1 MSAATLIA
9 RKSVRARWG
18 RTLAILFAITASV
31 SFVVGSFVLADSL
44 RATFNNLFQELNEQ
58 VDLEVRASQ
67 AFESD
72 DARDPIDVTI
82 ADSIR
87 AVDGVAIAEP
97 ILQRYAQLLDAN
109 GEAITPPGGPTFG
122 VSWEGDDGLQG
133 VTVKEGRAPNGPDE
147 LAIDKA
153 TADTE
158 GFAVGDTVSYLTDV
172 GTFQGTITG
181 TVGLGSADSFG
192 GAQLVALDLDT
203 ALVHF
208 GADGKVDAIDISVA
222 DGADVDA
229 VQQAIEDILP
239 PQTEVIT
246 GEEVA
251 QETADNVNQ
260 FVTVFG
266 TGLLIFAF
274 ITAFVSAFIINNV
287 FQITIGQR
295 LRELAL
301 LRAVGASG
309 RQVRWMITTEALVL
323 GVLATVFGVI
333 GGIGV
338 AKLLIFL
345 FDAAGAGFPDTQ
357 TVLEPRTIVVAA
369 LVGIGITMAS
379 VIVPS
384 RRAAKIP
391 PVAAM
396 RPELGFA
403 AMRSRRLV
411 AGAIVTVIGIAMFLV
426 GLFLKPGG
434 TPGLIGFAGIGAL
447 VLFLGVASL
456 SSTVAT
462 PVTKVI
468 GWPIEKLFKVPGSLA
483 RQNVARAPRRTSSSA
498 SALMIGV
505 ALVSGTAV
513 FASSLRASLVE
524 TLESAISADYIITD
538 TSFQGLSPVV
548 SETLAEVPEL
558 EAVTPIRGIS
568 GQVDGETKN
577 FGAVDPIAF
586 DKLVDPDLQEGT
598 IADLGLDELLL
609 HKDPANDLGAST
621 VGSTVAVT
629 FQNGVEQTLTV
640 AGIYG
645 DATFGNW
652 LIGLDTLT
660 EISDAPGPRLLR
672 DRQARRW
679 RRSGD
684 RRCRSAGGDG
694 AVPAG
699 QRADQCRVPRFAGG
713 ADQPA
718 PADHHTAAGLR
729 DPDRDPRHLDHAG
742 TRCVR
747 THARDRF
754 AACGRHE
761 QASDAPFG
769 SLGSGDR
776 VDLRCPR
783 RHRRGDIPRGD
794 PDAGGARRRDQQAG
808 VQPDDHRGHPDRC
821 CDRRPGG
828 SDLPVVQGIEHERPR
843 SHRHRVK
850 CDVWGRAPDV
860 TPR

>member
-1 MSAATLIA
+1 MSAGSLIA
-9 RKSVRARWG
+9 RKSIRARWG

-44 RATFNNLFQELNEQ
+44 RATFDNLFQELNEE
-58 VDLEVRASQ
+58 VDLEVRAAQ
-67 AFESD
+67 AFDGD
-72 DARDPIDVTI
+72 DARDPIDVAI
-82 ADSIR
+82 ADTIR
-87 AVDGVAIAEP
+87 AVDGVAVAEP
-97 ILQRYAQLLDAN
+97 ILQRFAQLLDAD
-109 GEAITPPGGPTFG
+109 GDVITPAGGPTFG

-133 VTVKEGRAPNGPDE
+133 VTIKEGRAPNGSNE

-158 GFAVGDTVSYLTDV
+158 NFAVGDTVSYLTDV
-172 GTFQGTITG
+172 GTFEGVITA

-208 GADGKVDAIDISVA
+208 GADSKVDAIDISVI
-222 DGADVDA
+222 DDADVAA
-229 VQQAIEDILP
+229 VQLAIEDVLP
-239 PQTEVIT
+239 PQTEVVT

-260 FVTVFG
+260 FVNVFG

-309 RQVRWMITTEALVL
+309 RQVRRMITIEAFLL
-323 GVLATVFGVI
+323 GVLATVFGVF
-333 GGIGV
+333 GGLVV
-338 AKLLIFL
+338 ARGLIAA

-357 TVLEPRTIVVAA
+357 TVLQLRTIIIAA
-369 LVGIGITMAS
+369 AVGIGITMAS

-403 AMRSRRLV
+403 AMRSRRLI
-411 AGAIVTVIGIAMFLV
+411 AGVVVTVIGIALFLV
-426 GLFLKPGG
+426 GLFLRPGG
-434 TPGLIGFAGIGAL
+434 TPGLIAFAGGGAL
-447 VLFLGVASL
+447 LLFLGVASL
-456 SSTVAT
+456 SSTIAT

-468 GWPIEKLFKVPGSLA
+468 GWPIEKLFKVPGALA

-505 ALVSGTAV
+505 ALVSSTAV
-513 FASSLRASLVE
+513 FASSLRSSLVN

-558 EAVTPIRGIS
+558 DAVTPIRGIN
-568 GQVDGETKN
+568 GQVDGSTKN
-577 FGAVDPIAF
+577 FGAVDPVAF
-586 DKLVDPDLQEGT
+586 EKMVDPDLQDGT
-598 IADLGLDELLL
+598 VADLGLNELLL
-609 HKDPANDLGAST
+609 HSDPASDLGAS
-621 VGSTVAVT
+621 VGSTVDVT

-652 LIGLDTLT
+652 LIGLDTFA
-660 EISDAPGPRLLR
+660 EVSDAPARDFFVIAKLADGVDAATGDAAVEAAMEPFPQANVQTNAEFLESQEAQINQLLLIITMLLAFAIMIAVLGISITLALGVFERTREIGLLR
-672 DRQARRW
+672 AVGMNKRQT
-679 RRSGD
+679 RRSVRWEAVIVSTFGALVGIVVGTFLGVILSLAVPD
-684 RRCRSAGGDG
+684 DVINSLAFNPSIIVAILVG
-694 AVPAG
+694 AVI
-699 QRADQCRVPRFAGG
+699 
-713 ADQPA
+713 
-718 PADHHTAAGLR
+718 AGLI
-729 DPDRDPRHLDHAG
+729 
-742 TRCVR
+742 
-747 THARDRF
+747 
-754 AACGRHE
+754 AALYPSYK
-761 QASDAPFG
+761 ASNMIVLEA
-769 SLGSGDR
+769 
-776 VDLRCPR
+776 
-783 RHRRGDIPRGD
+783 I
-794 PDAGGARRRDQQAG
+794 AT
-808 VQPDDHRGHPDRC
+808 
-821 CDRRPGG
+821 
-828 SDLPVVQGIEHERPR
+828 E
-843 SHRHRVK
+843 
-850 CDVWGRAPDV
+850 
-860 TPR
+860 

>member
-1 MSAATLIA
+1 MSAGTLIA

-44 RATFNNLFQELNEQ
+44 RATFDNLFQELNEQ
-58 VDLEVRASQ
+58 VDLEVRAAQ
-67 AFESD
+67 AFDSD
-72 DARDPIDVTI
+72 DARDPIDVAI
-82 ADSIR
+82 ADTIR

-97 ILQRYAQLLDAN
+97 ILQRYAQLLGAD
-109 GEAITPPGGPTFG
+109 GQAISPPGGPTFG

-133 VTVKEGRAPNGPDE
+133 VTVKEGRAPSGPDE

-158 GFAVGDTVSYLTDV
+158 GFAVGDTVSYLTDI
-172 GTFQGTITG
+172 GTFQGTISG

-222 DGADVDA
+222 DGFDVVEVQRAIGA
-229 VQQAIEDILP
+229 VLP
-239 PQTEVIT
+239 PQTEVVT

-260 FVTVFG
+260 FVNVFG

-309 RQVRWMITTEALVL
+309 RQVRWMISIEAFAL
-323 GVLATVFGVI
+323 GALATVLGIFG
-333 GGIGV
+333 GLLV
-338 AKLLIFL
+338 ARGLIAA
-345 FDAAGAGFPDTQ
+345 FDAAGAGFPDTK
-357 TVLEPRTIVVAA
+357 TVLQARTILVAA
-369 LVGIGITMAS
+369 IVGIGITMAS

-411 AGAIVTVIGIAMFLV
+411 AGVVVTVVGVTMFLV
-426 GLFLKPGG
+426 GLFLRPGG
-434 TPGLIGFAGIGAL
+434 TRGLAVFAGLGAL
-447 VLFLGVASL
+447 LLFLGVASL

-462 PVTKVI
+462 PVTRVI
-468 GWPIEKLFKVPGSLA
+468 GWPIEKLFKVPGALA
-483 RQNVARAPRRTSSSA
+483 RQNVARVPRRTSSSA

-505 ALVSGTAV
+505 ALVSSTAV
-513 FASSLRASLVE
+513 FASSLRASLID
-524 TLESAISADYIITD
+524 TLESAVSADYIVTD
-538 TSFQGLSPVV
+538 SGFQGLSPVV
-548 SETLAEVPEL
+548 SETLAAVPEL

-568 GQVDGETKN
+568 GQVDGSTKN
-577 FGAVDPIAF
+577 FGAVDPVAF
-586 DKLVDPDLQEGT
+586 DKLVDPDLQSGT
-598 IADLGLDELLL
+598 IAELGVNELLL
-609 HKDPANDLGAST
+609 HKDPAADLDASI
-621 VGSTVAVT
+621 GSTVDVT

-652 LIGLDTLT
+652 LIGLDTLAEVSEAPARDFFVIAKLAEGVDPAT
-660 EISDAPGPRLLR
+660 GDDAVRAAMAPFPQANVQTNAEFLDSQEAQINQLLLIITLLLAFAILIAILGISITLALGVFERTREIGLLR
-672 DRQARRW
+672 AVGMNKRQT
-679 RRSGD
+679 RRSVRWEAVIVSTFGALIGIVVGTFLGVILTLAVPD
-684 RRCRSAGGDG
+684 DVISKLAFNPTIIVAILIG
-694 AVPAG
+694 AV
-699 QRADQCRVPRFAGG
+699 V
-713 ADQPA
+713 
-718 PADHHTAAGLR
+718 AGL
-729 DPDRDPRHLDHAG
+729 
-742 TRCVR
+742 V
-747 THARDRF
+747 
-754 AACGRHE
+754 AALYPSYK
-761 QASDAPFG
+761 ASNMNVLEA
-769 SLGSGDR
+769 
-776 VDLRCPR
+776 
-783 RHRRGDIPRGD
+783 I
-794 PDAGGARRRDQQAG
+794 AT
-808 VQPDDHRGHPDRC
+808 
-821 CDRRPGG
+821 
-828 SDLPVVQGIEHERPR
+828 E
-843 SHRHRVK
+843 
-850 CDVWGRAPDV
+850 
-860 TPR
+860 

>member
-1 MSAATLIA
+1 MSASTLIA
-9 RKSVRARWG
+9 RKSIRARWG
-18 RTLAILFAITASV
+18 RTLAILFAVTSSV

-44 RATFNNLFQELNEQ
+44 RATFDNLFQELGQ
-58 VDLEVRASQ
+58 DVDLEVRAAQ
-67 AFESD
+67 QFETD

-87 AVDGVAIAEP
+87 DIDGVAAVEP
-97 ILQRYAQLLDAN
+97 ALQRFAQLIGPD
-109 GEAITPPGGPTFG
+109 GDVITPAGGPTLG
-122 VSWEGDDGLQG
+122 VSWEADDGIQG
-133 VTVKEGRAPNGPDE
+133 VTVKAGRPPVGPDE

-153 TADTE
+153 TADAQ
-158 GFAVGDTVSYLTDV
+158 GFEIGDTVSYLTDV
-172 GTFQGTITG
+172 GTFEGTLVG

-203 ALVHF
+203 ALVNF
-208 GADGKVDAIDISVA
+208 GADAKVDAIDIAVT

-229 VQQAIEDILP
+229 VQQAIEGILP
-239 PQTEVIT
+239 PQTEVVT
-246 GEEVA
+246 GEQVA
-251 QETADNVNQ
+251 QETADSVNQ
-260 FVTVFG
+260 FVSVFG

-309 RQVRWMITTEALVL
+309 RQVRWMISSEAFAL
-323 GVLATVFGVI
+323 GVLATVFGVL
-333 GGIGV
+333 GGVGV
-338 AKLLIFL
+338 ARFLIFL

-357 TVLEPRTIVVAA
+357 TVLQIRTVIVAA

-379 VIVPS
+379 VIVPA

-411 AGAIVTVIGIAMFLV
+411 AGAIVTTIGVAMLVI
-426 GLFLKPGG
+426 GLFLQPGG
-434 TPGLIGFAGIGAL
+434 TAGLIGFAGIGAL

-462 PVTKVI
+462 PVTRVI
-468 GWPIEKLFKVPGSLA
+468 GWPIEKVFKVPGALA

-505 ALVSGTAV
+505 ALVSSTAV
-513 FASSLRASLVE
+513 FASSLRASLVN

-538 TSFQGLSPVV
+538 ASFQGLSPIV

-568 GQVDGETKN
+568 GQVDGSTKN
-577 FGAVDPIAF
+577 FGAVDPVAF

-598 IADLGLDELLL
+598 IADLGLNDLLL
-609 HKDPANDLGAST
+609 HKDPANDIGAT
-621 VGSTVAVT
+621 IGSTVDVT

-652 LIGLDTLT
+652 LIGLDTLAEVSNAPARDFFVIAKLADGVDAAT
-660 EISDAPGPRLLR
+660 GDAAVAAAMEPFPQANVQTNAEFLDSQEAQINQLLLIITMLLAFAILIAVLGISITLALGVFERTREIGLLR
-672 DRQARRW
+672 AVGMNKRQT
-679 RRSGD
+679 RRSVRWEAVIVSIFGAFVGIVVGTFLGVILTLAVPD
-684 RRCRSAGGDG
+684 DVISELAFNPTIIVVILIG
-694 AVPAG
+694 AVI
-699 QRADQCRVPRFAGG
+699 
-713 ADQPA
+713 
-718 PADHHTAAGLR
+718 AGL
-729 DPDRDPRHLDHAG
+729 
-742 TRCVR
+742 
-747 THARDRF
+747 
-754 AACGRHE
+754 AAALYPSFK
-761 QASDAPFG
+761 ASNMNVLEA
-769 SLGSGDR
+769 
-776 VDLRCPR
+776 
-783 RHRRGDIPRGD
+783 I
-794 PDAGGARRRDQQAG
+794 AT
-808 VQPDDHRGHPDRC
+808 
-821 CDRRPGG
+821 
-828 SDLPVVQGIEHERPR
+828 E
-843 SHRHRVK
+843 
-850 CDVWGRAPDV
+850 
-860 TPR
+860 

>member
-1 MSAATLIA
+1 MSAGTLIA

-44 RATFNNLFQELNEQ
+44 RATFDNLFQELNEQ
-58 VDLEVRASQ
+58 VDLEVRAAQ
-67 AFESD
+67 AFDSD
-72 DARDPIDVTI
+72 DARDPIDVAI
-82 ADSIR
+82 ADTIR

-97 ILQRYAQLLDAN
+97 ILQRYAQLLGAD
-109 GEAITPPGGPTFG
+109 GQAISPPGGPTFG

-133 VTVKEGRAPNGPDE
+133 VTVKEGRAPSGPDE

-158 GFAVGDTVSYLTDV
+158 GFAVGDTVSYLTDI
-172 GTFQGTITG
+172 GTFQGTISG

-222 DGADVDA
+222 DGFDVVEVQRAIGA
-229 VQQAIEDILP
+229 VLP
-239 PQTEVIT
+239 PQTEVVT

-260 FVTVFG
+260 FVNVFG

-309 RQVRWMITTEALVL
+309 RQVRWMISIEAFAL
-323 GVLATVFGVI
+323 GALATVLGI
-333 GGIGV
+333 LGGLLV
-338 AKLLIFL
+338 ARGLIAA
-345 FDAAGAGFPDTQ
+345 FDAAGAGFPDTK
-357 TVLEPRTIVVAA
+357 TVLQARTILVAA
-369 LVGIGITMAS
+369 IVGIGITMAS

-411 AGAIVTVIGIAMFLV
+411 AGVVVTVVGVTMFLV
-426 GLFLKPGG
+426 GLFLRPGG
-434 TPGLIGFAGIGAL
+434 TRGLAVFAGLGAL
-447 VLFLGVASL
+447 LLFLGVASL

-462 PVTKVI
+462 PVTRVI
-468 GWPIEKLFKVPGSLA
+468 GWPIEKLFKVPGALA
-483 RQNVARAPRRTSSSA
+483 RQNVARVPRRTSSSA

-505 ALVSGTAV
+505 ALVSSTAV
-513 FASSLRASLVE
+513 FASSLRASLID
-524 TLESAISADYIITD
+524 TLESAVSADYIVTD
-538 TSFQGLSPVV
+538 SGFQGLSPVV
-548 SETLAEVPEL
+548 SETLAAVPEL

-568 GQVDGETKN
+568 GQVDGSTKN
-577 FGAVDPIAF
+577 FGAVDPVAF
-586 DKLVDPDLQEGT
+586 DKLVDPDLQSGT
-598 IADLGLDELLL
+598 IAELGVNELLL
-609 HKDPANDLGAST
+609 HKDPAADLDASI
-621 VGSTVAVT
+621 GSTVDVT

-652 LIGLDTLT
+652 LIGLDTLAEVSEAPARDFFVIAKLAEGVDPAT
-660 EISDAPGPRLLR
+660 GDDAVRAAMAPFPQANVQTNAEFLDSQEAQINQLLLIITLLLAFAILIAILGISITLALGVFERTREIGLLR
-672 DRQARRW
+672 AVGMNKRQT
-679 RRSGD
+679 RRSVRWEAVIVSTFGALIGIVVGTFLGVILTLAVPD
-684 RRCRSAGGDG
+684 DVISKLAFNPTIIVAILIG
-694 AVPAG
+694 AV
-699 QRADQCRVPRFAGG
+699 V
-713 ADQPA
+713 
-718 PADHHTAAGLR
+718 AGL
-729 DPDRDPRHLDHAG
+729 
-742 TRCVR
+742 V
-747 THARDRF
+747 
-754 AACGRHE
+754 AALYPSYK
-761 QASDAPFG
+761 ASNMNVLEA
-769 SLGSGDR
+769 
-776 VDLRCPR
+776 
-783 RHRRGDIPRGD
+783 I
-794 PDAGGARRRDQQAG
+794 AT
-808 VQPDDHRGHPDRC
+808 
-821 CDRRPGG
+821 
-828 SDLPVVQGIEHERPR
+828 E
-843 SHRHRVK
+843 
-850 CDVWGRAPDV
+850 
-860 TPR
+860 

>member
-1 MSAATLIA
+1 MSAGTLIA
-9 RKSVRARWG
+9 RKSIRARWG

-44 RATFNNLFQELNEQ
+44 RATFDNLFQELNEE
-58 VDLEVRASQ
+58 VDLEVRAAQ

-72 DARDPIDVTI
+72 DARDPIDVAI

-87 AVDGVAIAEP
+87 AVDGVEIAEP
-97 ILQRYAQLLDAN
+97 ILQRYAQLLDAD
-109 GEAITPPGGPTFG
+109 GEAISPPGGPTFG

-133 VTVKEGRAPNGPDE
+133 VTVKEGRAPSGPDE

-172 GTFQGTITG
+172 GTFEGTISG

-208 GADGKVDAIDISVA
+208 GADGQVDAIDIAVG
-222 DGADVDA
+222 DGVDVVA
-229 VQQAIEDILP
+229 VQQAIEEILP
-239 PQTEVIT
+239 PQTEVVT

-260 FVTVFG
+260 FVNVFG

-309 RQVRWMITTEALVL
+309 RQVRWMISIEAFAL
-323 GVLATVFGVI
+323 GVLATVFGVL
-333 GGIGV
+333 GGLLV
-338 AKLLIFL
+338 ARGLIAA

-357 TVLEPRTIVVAA
+357 TVLQVRTVAIAA

-396 RPELGFA
+396 RPELGFV

-411 AGAIVTVIGIAMFLV
+411 AGVIVTLIGLTMFLV
-426 GLFLKPGG
+426 GLFLRPGG

-447 VLFLGVASL
+447 ALFLGVASL

-462 PVTKVI
+462 PVTRVI
-468 GWPIEKLFKVPGSLA
+468 GWPIEKLFKVPGALA

-505 ALVSGTAV
+505 ALVSSTAV
-513 FASSLRASLVE
+513 FASSLRASLVD
-524 TLESAISADYIITD
+524 TLESAISADYIVTD
-538 TSFQGLSPVV
+538 AGFQGLSPVV

-568 GQVDGETKN
+568 GQVDGSTKN
-577 FGAVDPIAF
+577 FGAVDPVAF
-586 DKLVDPDLQEGT
+586 EKLVDPDLQEGT
-598 IADLGLDELLL
+598 IADLGPDDLLL
-609 HKDPANDLGAST
+609 HTDPADDLGAT
-621 VGSTVAVT
+621 IGSTVDVT

-652 LIGLDTLT
+652 LIGLDTLG
-660 EISDAPGPRLLR
+660 EISDAPARDFFVIGKLADGVDPVAGDTAVRAAMEPFPQANVQTNAEFLDSQEAQINQLLVIITMLLAFAILIAILGISITLALGVFERTREIGLLR
-672 DRQARRW
+672 AVGMNKRQT
-679 RRSGD
+679 RRSVRWEAVIVSIFGALVGIIVGTFLGVILTLAVPD
-684 RRCRSAGGDG
+684 DVISKLAFNPTIIVAILIG
-694 AVPAG
+694 AVI
-699 QRADQCRVPRFAGG
+699 
-713 ADQPA
+713 
-718 PADHHTAAGLR
+718 AGL
-729 DPDRDPRHLDHAG
+729 
-742 TRCVR
+742 V
-747 THARDRF
+747 
-754 AACGRHE
+754 AALYPSYK
-761 QASDAPFG
+761 ASNMNVLEA
-769 SLGSGDR
+769 
-776 VDLRCPR
+776 
-783 RHRRGDIPRGD
+783 I
-794 PDAGGARRRDQQAG
+794 AT
-808 VQPDDHRGHPDRC
+808 
-821 CDRRPGG
+821 
-828 SDLPVVQGIEHERPR
+828 E
-843 SHRHRVK
+843 
-850 CDVWGRAPDV
+850 
-860 TPR
+860 